1 MSDLKFRPITFDDK
15 TAIQEHV
22 YATVCRNCDLNFP
35 NLMSWRF
42 LYDTEVAF
50 HDGWLL
56 FRFKANGH
64 PAYLAPVGE
73 GDMTPVITELLAETR
88 RSEHSFLMLGVC
100 EHSLAAIEAAM
111 PGHFY
116 AHADRSYTDYI
127 YRREALATLAG
138 KKLQPKRNHANRF
151 ARLYPD
157 HEYLPLA
164 PGLFDECMQLEAQ
177 WNSRQENGQG
187 RIKSDDEQRS
197 LAYVLDNWEHLGTTG
212 LALRVGGHLVAFT
225 YGAPINRDTFGV
237 CFEKADTDYEGAYA
251 AINREFAS
259 RIPERYIY
267 LNREE
272 DLGIEGLR
280 RAKLSYQPEILLH
293 KYTVMEKH
301 PFATEPV

>member
-1 MSDLKFRPITFDDK
+1 MPSIKFQPIALTDK
-15 TAIQEHV
+15 NIIQSHV
-22 YATVCRNCDLNFP
+22 YDTICRNCDLNFT

-42 LYDTEVAF
+42 LYDTEIAL
-50 HDGWLL
+50 HDDWLL
-56 FRFKANGH
+56 FRFKADGH
-64 PAYLAPVGE
+64 PAYLAPVGN
-73 GDMTPVITELLAETR
+73 GNLAPVIADLIDDAHT
-88 RSEHSFLMLGVC
+88 SQHPFLMLGVC
-100 EHSLAAIEAAM
+100 EHSLTAIEAAM

-116 AHADRSYTDYI
+116 ARADRSYTDYI

-157 HEYLPLA
+157 HEFLPLT
-164 PGLFDECMQLEAQ
+164 PRLFDECLQLETLWSQRQAES
-177 WNSRQENGQG
+177 NSRL
-187 RIKSDDEQRS
+187 SHADEQRS
-197 LAYVLDNWEHLGTTG
+197 VSYVLDNWEALGTVG
-212 LALRVGGHLVAFT
+212 IALKVSGRLAAFSF
-225 YGAPINRDTFGV
+225 GSPINRDTFGICV
-237 CFEKADTDYEGAYA
+237 EKADTEYEGAYA

-280 RAKLSYQPEILLH
+280 RAKLSYHPEILLH

-301 PFATEPV
+301 PFSV